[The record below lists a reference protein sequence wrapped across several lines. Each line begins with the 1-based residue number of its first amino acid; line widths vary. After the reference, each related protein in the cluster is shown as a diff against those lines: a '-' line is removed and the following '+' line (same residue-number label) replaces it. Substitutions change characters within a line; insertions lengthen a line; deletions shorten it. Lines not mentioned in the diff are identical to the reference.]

1 MDNEVNVYDV
11 ATRKQVQKISVG
23 GNPGGVIF
31 SRDGKRAFV
40 ACASTNDV
48 TVIDTTAGTV
58 IAKVAVEQGP
68 DGVGYLAQK

>member
-1 MDNEVNVYDV
+1 MDIYDV
-11 ATRKQVQKISVG
+11 AARKQIQKISVG

-40 ACASTNDV
+40 ACASINDINA
-48 TVIDTTAGTV
+48 IDTAAGTV
-58 IAKVAVEQGP
+58 IRKVPVEQGP